1 MEKYYQSISISTK
14 VINWMRS
21 PSKFKLEVFA
31 ALKLS
36 VPLGGIQLAEA
47 SVGFINTVMMGLLG
61 VQSLAAG
68 ALGVITF
75 YTLVF
80 LCMGILEGA
89 TPLAAEAFGAGNT
102 DRIRQIFAQGFWLAL
117 VLSLPMM
124 LLTWH
129 LDSILLF
136 LGQEKDTVALT
147 STYLKAIVWG
157 FPAAVGFIIV
167 KEMATALNQ
176 PQLMSAIALTR
187 IPINIIA
194 NYVLIFGNLGL
205 PALGLPGIGWS
216 GTFVFWVNFLAAAAV
231 LAFHPT
237 FKQYK
242 LFASLK
248 FNKDVF
254 GELWQSG
261 WPLGLEYASTLFLFT
276 LIALFSG
283 YMGTTLLAANEIV
296 VQSIELSLIVPI
308 AVSCAAM
315 TQVGQRMGENDPTAA
330 KMAGF
335 ATIAIGIASI
345 SIIAILLCLFPEQL
359 ANIFLDTSELD
370 HILAITSAIPLLKIS
385 ALFLIA
391 FGLNLIALG
400 TLMGIQDIR
409 LPLVI
414 NLVFQWG
421 IGMTSGYFF
430 CFYLNWGSIGLW
442 LGLTIGISISTVFLI
457 YRFYSLISEIIQKAE
472 DEEELNRSKSIDEE
486 QTPVLKSIS

>member
-1 MEKYYQSISISTK
+1 
-14 VINWMRS
+14 MRS
-21 PSKFKLEVFA
+21 PSKFKFEVFTT
-31 ALKLS
+31 LKLS
-36 VPLGGIQLAEA
+36 VPLGGIELSEA
-47 SVGFINTVMMGLLG
+47 FTGFIITVMMGWLG
-61 VQSLAAG
+61 LQSLAAG

-80 LCMGILEGA
+80 VCMGVLEG
-89 TPLAAEAFGAGNT
+89 TTSLAAEAFGAGNT
-102 DRIRQIFAQGFWLAL
+102 DRIRQIFAQGLWLAL
-117 VLSLPMM
+117 VFSLPMM

-136 LGQEKDTVALT
+136 FGQEKDIIALT
-147 STYLKAIVWG
+147 STYLKAIAWG
-157 FPAAVGFIIV
+157 FPAEVCFIIV
-167 KEMATALNQ
+167 KEIATAINQ
-176 PQLMSAIALTR
+176 PQLISVIALTG

-194 NYVLIFGNLGL
+194 SYVLMFGKLGL
-205 PALGLPGIGWS
+205 PALGLAGIGWS
-216 GTFVFWVNFLAAAAV
+216 ETFILWVDFLAAAAV

-242 LFASLK
+242 LFASLQL
-248 FNKDVF
+248 NKGLL
-254 GELWQSG
+254 GELWQNG

-296 VQSIELSLIVPI
+296 VQIIELSLIVPM
-308 AVSCAAM
+308 AVSYAAT

-335 ATIAIGIASI
+335 ATIATGIASM
-345 SIIAILLCLFPEQL
+345 SVIAVILCLFPEQI
-359 ANIFLDTSELD
+359 ANIFLDTSEPNHL
-370 HILAITSAIPLLKIS
+370 LAITSAIPLLKIS

-400 TLMGIQDIR
+400 VLMGIQDIR

-414 NLVFQWG
+414 NSVFQWG

-457 YRFYSLISEIIQKAE
+457 YRFYSLISEIIQSRE
-472 DEEELNRSKSIDEE
+472 VEETLDRSKSTDED
-486 QTPVLKSIS
+486 QTPVLKSVS

>member
-1 MEKYYQSISISTK
+1 MSINTTI
-14 VINWMRS
+14 VNWMRS
-21 PSKFKLEVFA
+21 PSKFQLEVFA
-31 ALKLS
+31 TLKLS

-47 SVGFINTVMMGLLG
+47 SVGFINTVMMGWLG
-61 VQSLAAG
+61 IQSLAAG

-89 TPLAAEAFGAGNT
+89 TPLSAEAFGAGNT

-129 LDSILLF
+129 LDSILLL
-136 LGQEKDTVALT
+136 LGQQKDTIALT

-157 FPAAVGFIIV
+157 FPAAVGFLIL
-167 KEMATALNQ
+167 KEIATALNR
-176 PQLMSAIALTR
+176 PQLISAIALSR

-205 PALGLPGIGWS
+205 PALGLAGIGWA

-231 LAFHPT
+231 LAFHPA
-237 FKQYK
+237 FKEYK
-242 LFASLK
+242 LFASLQ

-254 GELWQSG
+254 GELWQNG

-308 AVSCAAM
+308 AISYAAM
-315 TQVGQRMGENDPTAA
+315 TQVGQRIGENDPTAA

-335 ATIAIGIASI
+335 ATIAIGIATTSL
-345 SIIAILLCLFPEQL
+345 IAVILYLFPEQI
-359 ANIFLDTSELD
+359 ATIFLDASEAD
-370 HILAITSAIPLLKIS
+370 HVLAITSAIPLLRIS

-400 TLMGIQDIR
+400 TLMGIQDTR

-414 NLVFQWG
+414 NILFQWG
-421 IGMTSGYFF
+421 IGMTSGYLL
-430 CFYLNWGSIGLW
+430 CFHLDWGSIGLW
-442 LGLTIGISISTVFLI
+442 LGLTIGISLSTVFLI
-457 YRFYSLISEIIQKAE
+457 YRFYLLISEMIE
-472 DEEELNRSKSIDEE
+472 SSGLSS
-486 QTPVLKSIS
+486 LKL